1 MKAQQI
7 EDQIKESKS
16 VMLYFFKNSCSSC
29 QVLKPKVEQLLIDSF
44 PKMKLIFIDSSLH
57 PEFSASFIVFSNPT
71 MILFFEG
78 KEYKRY
84 NQFVSM
90 IELERYI
97 QTYYSLVYEQ

>member
-16 VMLYFFKNSCSSC
+16 VILYFFKNSCSSC
-29 QVLKPKVEQLLIDSF
+29 QVLKPKVEKLLIGSF
-44 PKMKLIFIDSSLH
+44 PKMELIFIDSSIY
-57 PEFSASFIVFSNPT
+57 PELSASLNVFSNPT

-84 NQFVSM
+84 NQFVSI
-90 IELERYI
+90 IELEQYI
-97 QTYYSLVYEQ
+97 RKYYNMIYEQ